1 MRDLILSGNN
11 STQLNSTQLIAI
23 IILIVVFSIA
33 GFTSCNKKPTQVS
46 NFSQNEPDQGTGGSG
61 ITVPNAP
68 IVTNETQ
75 IPGGTTTGGNTGG
88 NTGGATGGNTGGAT
102 GGNTGGTT
110 TGGSG
115 LPTGIA
121 KPEWYTKDKLYTIY
135 VPYALGNDEN
145 DIKYAV
151 VSYQDTNTLDK
162 LWKAHITRAG
172 MNDGKEFFIR
182 NRANHRPEEAFKAGN
197 DYFYFDE
204 NFDILMKAHEY
215 RANSKYILKKY
226 VGAVITWYKGGDFVG
241 TYTIGGLYRTAV
253 SKASYNALNDDGINE
268 FMALKDKD
276 QLELIVLNTGHH
288 KWKREFGVNLYFA
301 EARHSGN
308 PNISPWIKDETR
320 FLGQRP
326 ESFMEKIGYW
336 FLSDIGNFLFVKGDR
351 EVTRK

>member
-1 MRDLILSGNN
+1 M
-11 STQLNSTQLIAI
+11 
-23 IILIVVFSIA
+23 
-33 GFTSCNKKPTQVS
+33 
-46 NFSQNEPDQGTGGSG
+46 
-61 ITVPNAP
+61 
-68 IVTNETQ
+68 
-75 IPGGTTTGGNTGG
+75 
-88 NTGGATGGNTGGAT
+88 
-102 GGNTGGTT
+102 
-110 TGGSG
+110 
-115 LPTGIA
+115 
-121 KPEWYTKDKLYTIY
+121 
-135 VPYALGNDEN
+135 GNDEN

-182 NRANHRPEEAFKAGN
+182 NGANHRSEEAFKSGN

-215 RANSKYILKKY
+215 HANSKYILKKY

-253 SKASYNALNDDGINE
+253 SKASYNALNDDGINQ
-268 FMALKDKD
+268 FMANKDKD
-276 QLELIVLNTGHH
+276 HLELIVLNTGHH

-301 EARHSGN
+301 SDSQYAN
-308 PNISPWIKDETR
+308 PNISPWLKDETR

-326 ESFMEKIGYW
+326 ESFMEKLGYN

>member
-1 MRDLILSGNN
+1 MVIWNTTNN
-11 STQLNSTQLIAI
+11 STQLNSTHSY
-23 IILIVVFSIA
+23 IILIAVFSIA
-33 GFTSCNKKPTQVS
+33 GFTSCKKPTQVS
-46 NFSQNEPDQGTGGSG
+46 NFSQSEVPDQGTGGG
-61 ITVPNAP
+61 ITVPDAP
-68 IVTNETQ
+68 IVTNEIQ
-75 IPGGTTTGGNTGG
+75 IPDGATGGTTGGNTSGG
-88 NTGGATGGNTGGAT
+88 NTGENTGGNTS
-102 GGNTGGTT
+102 GGTT

-162 LWKAHITRAG
+162 LWKAHIMRAG

-182 NRANHRPEEAFKAGN
+182 NIANHNGEENFKAGN

-253 SKASYNALNDDGINE
+253 SRDSYTALSDNGINQ
-268 FMALKDKD
+268 FMANKDKD
-276 QLELIVLNTGHH
+276 HLELIVLNTGHH
-288 KWKREFGVNLYFA
+288 KDKREFGVNLYYA
-301 EARHSGN
+301 SDSQYAN
-308 PNISPWIKDETR
+308 PNISPWLKDETK

-326 ESFMEKIGYW
+326 ESFMEKIGYA
-336 FLSDIGNFLFVKGDR
+336 FLSDIGNFFFVKGNR

>member
-1 MRDLILSGNN
+1 MKRYKQLN

-23 IILIVVFSIA
+23 IILIAVFSIA

-46 NFSQNEPDQGTGGSG
+46 NFSQNEPDQGSGGSG

-75 IPGGTTTGGNTGG
+75 IPGGNTGGTTTGG
-88 NTGGATGGNTGGAT
+88 NTGGATGGNN
-102 GGNTGGTT
+102 GGNTGGNTS
-110 TGGSG
+110 GGSG

>member
-1 MRDLILSGNN
+1 M
-11 STQLNSTQLIAI
+11 
-23 IILIVVFSIA
+23 
-33 GFTSCNKKPTQVS
+33 
-46 NFSQNEPDQGTGGSG
+46 
-61 ITVPNAP
+61 
-68 IVTNETQ
+68 
-75 IPGGTTTGGNTGG
+75 
-88 NTGGATGGNTGGAT
+88 
-102 GGNTGGTT
+102 
-110 TGGSG
+110 
-115 LPTGIA
+115 
-121 KPEWYTKDKLYTIY
+121 
-135 VPYALGNDEN
+135 GNDEN

-301 EARHSGN
+301 EAARHSGN